1 MTINMVVI
9 TTHNKA
15 TKEVGFWDKEPIKVK
30 SLKIGKREKG
40 FAT

>member
-1 MTINMVVI
+1 MMVI

-15 TKEVGFWDKEPIKVK
+15 SKEVAFWDKEPIKGF
-30 SLKIGKREKG
+30 KIGKRENG